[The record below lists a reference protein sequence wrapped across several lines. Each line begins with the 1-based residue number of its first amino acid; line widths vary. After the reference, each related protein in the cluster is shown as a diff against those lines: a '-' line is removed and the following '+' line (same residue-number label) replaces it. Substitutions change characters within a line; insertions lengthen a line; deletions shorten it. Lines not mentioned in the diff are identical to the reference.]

1 MSEEEIINLAEEIS
15 FKLLATKKHTDFDWL
30 VKKLKT
36 KIKNKKKMKKI
47 NLYWIGGLILYL
59 IQI

>member
-15 FKLLATKKHTDFDWL
+15 FKLLASKKHTDFDWL

-36 KIKNKKKMKKI
+36 KIKNKKR
-47 NLYWIGGLILYL
+47 
-59 IQI
+59 